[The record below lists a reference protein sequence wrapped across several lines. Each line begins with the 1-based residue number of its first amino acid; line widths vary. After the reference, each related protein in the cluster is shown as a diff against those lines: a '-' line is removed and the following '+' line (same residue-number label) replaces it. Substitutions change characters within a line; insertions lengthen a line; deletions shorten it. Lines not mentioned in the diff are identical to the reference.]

1 MGKQNSKVIE
11 EVIDYIENHLSE
23 TLTMDKIA
31 NVAGYS
37 KFHLSRI
44 FKDYVGCSLY
54 QYIQRRRLTE
64 AARLLIDT
72 NMNITDISL
81 IAGYDTQQAF
91 TIAFRKSYQTSPRV
105 YRTKSVFSPLQIR
118 PVKIGN
124 ISDMKGMV
132 MAA

>member
-1 MGKQNSKVIE
+1 MGKQNSKSIE
-11 EVIDYIENHLSE
+11 KVIDYIENNLSE
-23 TLTMDKIA
+23 PLPLDAIA
-31 NVAGYS
+31 KNAGYS
-37 KFHLSRI
+37 KYHLNRM

-72 NMNITDISL
+72 DMSITDISL

-91 TIAFRKSYQTSPRV
+91 TFAFRKTYQIAPRN
-105 YRTKSVFSPLQIR
+105 YRAKNVFSPLQSI
-118 PVKIGN
+118 PVKSGN
-124 ISDMKGMV
+124 ASDMKGMV